1 MKGEHLGEFE
11 ELVLLSVRIMAD
23 DASGATIQE
32 VLETDARRPVSL
44 GAIYAALDRL
54 ARKGFVD
61 SELGDPTPKRGGRR
75 RRFYKVTAAGV
86 SQLEASRSVRDAMW
100 KRASEASSESR
111 GEQMAAPKSERQP
124 GTAPTSRRHPS
135 NAAPRDPAGREF

>member
-11 ELVLLSVRIMAD
+11 ELVLLSVRINGD
-23 DASGATIQE
+23 DASGSTIQE

-54 ARKGFVD
+54 ARKGLVD

-75 RRFYKVTAAGV
+75 KRYYSVTRQGIA
-86 SQLEASRSVRDAMW
+86 QLEESRRVRDAMW
-100 KRASEASSESR
+100 KRARES
-111 GEQMAAPKSERQP
+111 
-124 GTAPTSRRHPS
+124 
-135 NAAPRDPAGREF
+135 GREERATR

>member
-23 DASGATIQE
+23 NASGATIQE
-32 VLETDARRPVSL
+32 VLETDAGRPVSL

-75 RRFYKVTAAGV
+75 KRYYTVTPAGV
-86 SQLEASRSVRDAMW
+86 TQLENSRRVRDAMW
-100 KRASEASSESR
+100 KRASKASRE
-111 GEQMAAPKSERQP
+111 ERA
-124 GTAPTSRRHPS
+124 TR
-135 NAAPRDPAGREF
+135 

>member
-32 VLETDARRPVSL
+32 VLETDAGRPVSL

-54 ARKGFVD
+54 ARKGLVD

-75 RRFYKVTAAGV
+75 KRYYRVTTEGV
-86 SQLEASRSVRDAMW
+86 TQLESSRRVRDAMW
-100 KRASEASSESR
+100 KRASEASRE
-111 GEQMAAPKSERQP
+111 ERA
-124 GTAPTSRRHPS
+124 TR
-135 NAAPRDPAGREF
+135 

>member
-23 DASGATIQE
+23 DASGATVQE
-32 VLETDARRPVSL
+32 VLETDAGRPVSL

-54 ARKGFVD
+54 ARKGLVD

-75 RRFYKVTAAGV
+75 KRYYRVTTEGV
-86 SQLEASRSVRDAMW
+86 TQLEGSRRVRDAMW
-100 KRASEASSESR
+100 KRASEASRE
-111 GEQMAAPKSERQP
+111 ERA
-124 GTAPTSRRHPS
+124 TR
-135 NAAPRDPAGREF
+135 

>member
-11 ELVLLSVRIMAD
+11 ELVLLSVRIMAE

-32 VLETDARRPVSL
+32 VLETDAGRPVSL

-61 SELGDPTPKRGGRR
+61 SALGDPTPKRGGRR
-75 RRFYKVTAAGV
+75 KRYYTVTTEGV
-86 SQLEASRSVRDAMW
+86 TQLENSRRVRDTMW
-100 KRASEASSESR
+100 KRASEASRE
-111 GEQMAAPKSERQP
+111 ERA
-124 GTAPTSRRHPS
+124 TR
-135 NAAPRDPAGREF
+135 

>member
-11 ELVLLSVRIMAD
+11 ELVLLSVRINGD

-32 VLETDARRPVSL
+32 VLETDAGRPVSL

-54 ARKGFVD
+54 ARKRLVD

-75 RRFYKVTAAGV
+75 KRYYTVTPLG
-86 SQLEASRSVRDAMW
+86 LEMLEQSRNVRDAMW
-100 KRASEASSESR
+100 KRATEASRE
-111 GEQMAAPKSERQP
+111 ERA
-124 GTAPTSRRHPS
+124 TR
-135 NAAPRDPAGREF
+135 

>member
-23 DASGATIQE
+23 DASGTAIQE
-32 VLETDARRPVSL
+32 VLETDAGRPVSL

-54 ARKGFVD
+54 ARKGLVD

-75 RRFYKVTAAGV
+75 KRYYQVTPAGV
-86 SQLEASRSVRDAMW
+86 TQLENSRRVRNAMW
-100 KRASEASSESR
+100 RRASEASSEERASR
-111 GEQMAAPKSERQP
+111 
-124 GTAPTSRRHPS
+124 
-135 NAAPRDPAGREF
+135 

>member
-11 ELVLLSVRIMAD
+11 ELVLLSVRIMGD

-32 VLETDARRPVSL
+32 TLETDAGRPVSL

-54 ARKGFVD
+54 ARKGLVE

-75 RRFYKVTAAGV
+75 RRFYTVTTAGV
-86 SQLEASRSVRDAMW
+86 EQLEASRSVRDAMW
-100 KRASEASSESR
+100 ERASEASRE
-111 GEQMAAPKSERQP
+111 ERA
-124 GTAPTSRRHPS
+124 TR
-135 NAAPRDPAGREF
+135 

>member
-32 VLETDARRPVSL
+32 VLESDAGRPVSL

-54 ARKGFVD
+54 ARKGLVD
-61 SELGDPTPKRGGRR
+61 SELGDPTPRRGGRR
-75 RRFYKVTAAGV
+75 KRYYTVTIEGV
-86 SQLEASRSVRDAMW
+86 TQLEKSRSVRDSMW
-100 KRASEASSESR
+100 ERASEASRE
-111 GEQMAAPKSERQP
+111 ERA
-124 GTAPTSRRHPS
+124 TR
-135 NAAPRDPAGREF
+135 